1 MNINR
6 KYGKNID
13 YSDLI
18 IIQPED
24 REKLQAFCCGNKIL
38 DNYIHNEIFEENYPQ
53 GLHFMVKNNSN
64 DDVIAFVSLA
74 TSGIVFEEGTYT
86 EVLPSIKIDV
96 IAVDKK
102 YQKMPYYEDM
112 DDDDH
117 CYLSDFIMSSVIGH
131 IREIDEKY
139 ALVDYILLYTD
150 KDAERYYERNG
161 FGHYSEFMKK
171 EKKMEIN
178 ENIPMY
184 MAL

>member
-6 KYGKNID
+6 KYGKDID

-64 DDVIAFVSLA
+64 DD
-74 TSGIVFEEGTYT
+74 
-86 EVLPSIKIDV
+86 
-96 IAVDKK
+96 
-102 YQKMPYYEDM
+102 
-112 DDDDH
+112 DH

-139 ALVDYILLYTD
+139 ALVDYILLYAD

>member
-1 MNINR
+1 MSIDLR
-6 KYGKNID
+6 YGKDID

-24 REKLQAFCCGNKIL
+24 REELQAFYCGNKIL
-38 DNYIHNEIFEENYPQ
+38 DNYIHNEIFEGVDPQ
-53 GLHFMVKNNSN
+53 GLHFMVKNTANN
-64 DDVIAFVSLA
+64 DIIAFISLA
-74 TSGIVFEEGTYT
+74 TSGIVFETGIHV

-112 DDDDH
+112 GDDH
-117 CYLSDFIMSSVIGH
+117 CYLSDLIMSSVISH
-131 IREIDEKY
+131 IRKIDEEY
-139 ALVDYILLYTD
+139 ALVDYIVLYAD

-161 FGHYSEFMKK
+161 FGHYSEYMKK
-171 EKKMEIN
+171 ESKMETN
-178 ENIPMY
+178 DNIPMY